1 MKVNGS
7 IITLGESKSLYDFL
21 KDQNYDIT
29 RIAVERN
36 GEIVPK
42 LMYKSIMLN
51 YDDTIEVVTFVGG
64 G

>member
-1 MKVNGS
+1 MKVNGTD
-7 IITLGESKSLYDFL
+7 IELTEKQSLQIFL
-21 KDQNYDIT
+21 SAQNYDIT

-42 LMYKSIMLN
+42 ALYSNVMLDN
-51 YDDTIEVVTFVGG
+51 GDALEIVRFVGG